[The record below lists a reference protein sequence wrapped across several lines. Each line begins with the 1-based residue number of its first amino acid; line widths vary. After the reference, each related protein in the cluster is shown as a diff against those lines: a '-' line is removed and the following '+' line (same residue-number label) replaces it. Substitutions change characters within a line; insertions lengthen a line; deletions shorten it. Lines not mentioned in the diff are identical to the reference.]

1 MKSNMLNKF
10 LLKLQS
16 FLAGVLLYALTP
28 INFVLAQGA
37 PPVGTTGL
45 LNPIKIN
52 SVEGLLVAVL
62 EIIIIISIPIIVIF
76 IIYSGFLYVTARG
89 NPQQIEQASKSLT
102 YAIIGGV
109 LIIGAVAIAQIIKNL
124 VATF

>member
-1 MKSNMLNKF
+1 MLDKIST
-10 LLKLQS
+10 KLQS
-16 FLAGVLLYALTP
+16 VFAFAILYALTP

-37 PPVGTTGL
+37 PPVGTTSL
-45 LNPIKIN
+45 VNPIRIN
-52 SVEGLLVAVL
+52 SIEGLLVAVL

-109 LIIGAVAIAQIIKNL
+109 LIIGAVAIAQIIRNL
-124 VATF
+124 VNTF